1 MHKFDCAEE
10 TFVMKKNKK
19 SKIEADDLKGV
30 TGGAMLPIAP
40 GQPGKI
46 GLPVA
51 TPGST
56 PTRPAPGSRLP

>member
-1 MHKFDCAEE
+1 
-10 TFVMKKNKK
+10 MKKNKK